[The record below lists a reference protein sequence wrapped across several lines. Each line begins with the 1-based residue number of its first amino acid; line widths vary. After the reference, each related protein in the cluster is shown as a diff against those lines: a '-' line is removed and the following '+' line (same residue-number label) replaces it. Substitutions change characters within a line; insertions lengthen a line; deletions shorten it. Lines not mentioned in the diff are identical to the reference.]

1 MNRTSSIAAPDA
13 SAARACGPSPSRAAW
28 AAVCVLLLAVTWLPL
43 LGVHAARMSRPD
55 GAAGTVI
62 AVFAPTLP
70 AREVFAR
77 VARAEGAMVRP
88 VTGWR
93 HAWYVRSPQA
103 GFAGRLRAQGAWGV
117 YAPELLDARAF
128 LDCFRPTADGD

>member
-1 MNRTSSIAAPDA
+1 
-13 SAARACGPSPSRAAW
+13 
-28 AAVCVLLLAVTWLPL
+28 
-43 LGVHAARMSRPD
+43 
-55 GAAGTVI
+55 
-62 AVFAPTLP
+62 
-70 AREVFAR
+70 
-77 VARAEGAMVRP
+77 

-93 HAWYVRSPQA
+93 HAWYVRSPQP